1 MARAIR
7 KKSGTAVET
16 NWHFVWSCSEIDKMI
31 TRTDPMIVKKNI
43 LLLLFSL
50 FIMCSCHDSYS
61 EIGDN
66 YIYMNSIIFEQ
77 NEETKALEIAVPAQ
91 VLNYMFDDDYI
102 IAYQIPDRQI
112 FNDYLEYRPKNI
124 IDSLE
129 RQYGKMCE
137 IHDCYWIVRIKDK
150 RVFGPMTKKDFE
162 GKCRDMRVKI
172 KFDPRYEHKYI
183 GSEARL

>member
-1 MARAIR
+1 MIE
-7 KKSGTAVET
+7 KKESSFLQTY
-16 NWHFVWSCSEIDKMI
+16 FM
-31 TRTDPMIVKKNI
+31 KKNI

-150 RVFGPMTKKDFE
+150 RVFGPMTKKDYE

-183 GSEARL
+183 GSEKSRGLLIIYRE